1 MKVNNIVEIIDKDAF
16 YYGARGIIAAYDP
29 LDEEGYCYFVE
40 FEMIDEEIGETTV
53 YESCWYREDQLKLIK
68 GEC

>member
-1 MKVNNIVEIIDKDAF
+1 MKVNDIVEIISRNAF
-16 YYGARGIIAAYDP
+16 YYGAKGIIRAYDP

-40 FEMIDEEIGETTV
+40 FEMIDEETSETTV

>member
-1 MKVNNIVEIIDKDAF
+1 MKINDIVEIISRNAF
-16 YYGARGIIAAYDP
+16 YYGARGIIRAYDS
-29 LDEEGYCYFVE
+29 LDEEGYYYFVE
-40 FEMIDEEIGETTV
+40 FEMIDEETGETTV

>member
-1 MKVNNIVEIIDKDAF
+1 MEINNIVEIISRDAF
-16 YYGARGIIAAYDP
+16 YYRAKGIIRVYDP

-40 FEMIDEEIGETTV
+40 FEMIDEETGETTV
-53 YESCWYREDQLKLIK
+53 YESCWYREDQLKLIE

>member
-1 MKVNNIVEIIDKDAF
+1 MKVNDIVEIIDKDAF
-16 YYGARGIIAAYDP
+16 YYKAKGVIAVYDP

-40 FEMIDEEIGETTV
+40 FEMIDEETGETTV